1 MVVVLWF
8 EITNNIGTCVLCHI
22 LNRIDISYTFSY
34 LIIFQDLD
42 FISFSIQRN
51 LSKNMIKFFT
61 ATSNIKH
68 FEKIA
73 LFGP

>member
-22 LNRIDISYTFSY
+22 LDRIDISYTFSY
-34 LIIFQDLD
+34 LIIFQDFD
-42 FISFSIQRN
+42 FIFIQRN

-73 LFGP
+73 FFGP

>member
-22 LNRIDISYTFSY
+22 LDRIDISYTFSY
-34 LIIFQDLD
+34 LIIFQDFD
-42 FISFSIQRN
+42 FIFIQRN